1 VTWFVATRAGFTLDE
16 LQGLDLSGWSVNWLL
31 ITLSSLLL
39 LAGYFLTGVV
49 WALIVTNLGGPEVP
63 VVDAIRVFMIANLGR
78 YVPGKVWQI
87 AGLAVL
93 AKDLG
98 VPAQTAAAAAVLGQG
113 VALVGATLIGLQAVA
128 ALSLPGLPRWVI
140 VAAIFG
146 AAFVGL
152 LPPVFRAATGLW
164 FRLARTPEPEHL
176 RPSQAVV
183 WLALGVLNW
192 LLFAGAFWILVRG
205 LGLEVSLIPAAS
217 AFAAAYVLGYVM
229 IFAPAGLG
237 VREAFLITLLTP
249 HTGPASAGGIAV
261 IARLWT
267 TVIEVVPAATFWA
280 RHVTLPDGAPKPSA

>member
-1 VTWFVATRAGFTLDE
+1 VATRAGFTFDE
-16 LQGLDLSGWSVNWLL
+16 LQALDLSGWSLSWFL
-31 ITLSSLLL
+31 ITLSSVLL
-39 LAGYFLTGVV
+39 LAGYFLTGMV
-49 WALIVTNLGGPEVP
+49 WALIVSNLGGPEIAVT
-63 VVDAIRVFMIANLGR
+63 DAIRIFMIANLGR

-113 VALVGATLIGLQAVA
+113 VALVGATLIGLEAVA
-128 ALSLPGLPRWVI
+128 SLSIPGLPRWAI
-140 VAAIFG
+140 VATMFG
-146 AAFVGL
+146 SIFVGL
-152 LPPVFRAATGLW
+152 LPPVFRASTGLW
-164 FRLARTPEPEHL
+164 FRLARTPMPDHL
-176 RPSQAVV
+176 RPSHAGV

-205 LGLEVSLIPAAS
+205 LGFDVALIPTAS
-217 AFAAAYVLGYVM
+217 AFAAAYVLGYLM

-249 HTGPASAGGIAV
+249 HTGAASAGGVAV

-280 RHVTLPDGAPKPSA
+280 RHVTLPDGAAKPSA